1 MHIIRVVVVLLV
13 ECKVKYSMDIV
24 ENKIY
29 SIQDMTNTSLKLIIR
44 ENRSSYT
51 DIINIERSGRK

>member
-1 MHIIRVVVVLLV
+1 MHTIRVVVVLLV

-24 ENKIY
+24 ENKVY

-44 ENRSSYT
+44 ENRSSST
-51 DIINIERSGRK
+51 DIINIKRSGRK